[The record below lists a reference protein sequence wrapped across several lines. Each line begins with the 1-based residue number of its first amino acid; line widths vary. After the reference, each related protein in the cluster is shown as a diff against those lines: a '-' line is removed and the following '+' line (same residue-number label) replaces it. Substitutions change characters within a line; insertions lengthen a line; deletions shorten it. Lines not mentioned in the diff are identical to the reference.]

1 VNKCI
6 YQGLMKEFLSLD
18 CEWLVG
24 KVPIIPKVKA
34 AVGYVNVI
42 G

>member
-1 VNKCI
+1 
-6 YQGLMKEFLSLD
+6 MKEFLAMAY
-18 CEWLVG
+18 EWLVG
-24 KVPIIPKVKA
+24 KMPTIPKVKT